1 MDDNILVI
9 GIAGGTGSGKTTLMN
24 NLISRFE
31 GMVTVISHDN
41 YYKRHDDM
49 TYEERSQLNYDEP
62 AAFDTSLMVYHLE
75 ELRRGHAIECPVY
88 DFTIHNRSEQTI
100 HIVPKKVIIVEGILI
115 FENEELRNL
124 MDIRIFVDTDA
135 DIRLCR
141 RIKRDVKQAGKN
153 FGKRT
158 EAVSGHGQA
167 HARAVRGAEQEVR
180 QHRRPRG
187 RKKSGGAGHDRRPH
201 PAASGGNM
209 NYESLIFDIDGTLW
223 DSRALVAEGYNIQL
237 NKEGLSRYCITAETL
252 KPLFG
257 RVMTE
262 IADVLFA
269 DFPEKERYALMA
281 RCMETENRHLHENP
295 CHIGYPGVR
304 ETMEELAKTHRLF
317 IVSNSQQGYPELCIS
332 KLGLTGCITGHLCF
346 GDTGTSKG
354 KTIRTLM
361 EKYHITSCAYIGDTQ
376 GDYEATVEA
385 GVPFLWASY
394 GFGTP
399 AGYAGKIDSFED
411 LLKL

>member
-141 RIKRDVKQAGKN
+141 RIKRDVNKRGRTLESVLKQYQDTVKPMHERYVEPSKKYANIVVPEGGKN
-153 FGKRT
+153 
-158 EAVSGHGQA
+158 
-167 HARAVRGAEQEVR
+167 
-180 QHRRPRG
+180 
-187 RKKSGGAGHDRRPH
+187 
-201 PAASGGNM
+201 
-209 NYESLIFDIDGTLW
+209 
-223 DSRALVAEGYNIQL
+223 LVAEGYNIQL

-361 EKYHITSCAYIGDTQ
+361 EKYNITSCAYIGDTQ